1 MLSRFYEFLF
11 GRNLRIKSKMVNH
24 NILTTI
30 VRPVCSFYDYFAFFN
45 DKIWTETLCMS
56 KNFLSENFMSRPKPF
71 VWYFSFQYF

>member
-45 DKIWTETLCMS
+45 DKI
-56 KNFLSENFMSRPKPF
+56 
-71 VWYFSFQYF
+71 